1 MEYKIDQRA
10 LFMKM
15 WNSLHLLV
23 EKVTHS
29 TNEEALQKHIK
40 NALSVIK
47 ALGELTR
54 QMVDE
59 DTISMR
65 AGTQI
70 LRELADTAGLV
81 TLVGMIHLVSLA
93 PSGEESD
100 DDDLIEDSDADGA
113 EFKMPDEWEDMT

>member
-1 MEYKIDQRA
+1 MEYKIDQRT
-10 LFMKM
+10 LFMSM
-15 WNSLHLLV
+15 WESLHPLV
-23 EKVTHS
+23 EKATNS
-29 TNEEALQKHIK
+29 TDEEALQHHIK

-59 DTISMR
+59 DTISME

-81 TLVGMIHLVSLA
+81 TVVGMVHLISLT
-93 PSGEESD
+93 PSDEES

>member
-10 LFMKM
+10 LFMSM
-15 WNSLHLLV
+15 WESLHPLV
-23 EKVTHS
+23 EKATNS
-29 TNEEALQKHIK
+29 TDEEALQHHIK

-59 DTISMR
+59 DTISME

-81 TLVGMIHLVSLA
+81 TVVGMVHLISLT
-93 PSGEESD
+93 PSDEES